1 VVCCRGTRVGCRVRI
16 KPGAVIG
23 GTGFGYAPGEDG
35 LERIP
40 HAGRC
45 LIEDDVDIG
54 ANSCID
60 RGSID
65 DTVIGAGTKIEGTI
79 GLVDP
84 ARVLND
90 SNAGKKAK
98 ESLTAFSKNRQAL
111 IEMEEKELRRM
122 EEDFVKQASVLSP
135 AAKNEREQVFRRR
148 MAEYQQKAAEL
159 NREVQE
165 KQKDVLE
172 AFRDKVEAVVAKV
185 ANRNGLR
192 VVIDKGK
199 GGPAI
204 YGAEELDI
212 TTQVIEEFNKEYP

>member
-1 VVCCRGTRVGCRVRI
+1 MIDMDEGVSYRVTWAFVLVAWAVSLAGC
-16 KPGAVIG
+16 A
-23 GTGFGYAPGEDG
+23 T
-35 LERIP
+35 
-40 HAGRC
+40 
-45 LIEDDVDIG
+45 
-54 ANSCID
+54 
-60 RGSID
+60 
-65 DTVIGAGTKIEGTI
+65 GTKVEGKI
-79 GLVDP
+79 GLLDP

-98 ESLTAFSKNRQAL
+98 ESLAAFSKNRQAL
-111 IEMEEKELRRM
+111 IEIEEKELRRM
-122 EEDFVKQASVLSP
+122 EEDFIKQASVLSP

-148 MAEYQQKAAEL
+148 MAEYQQKAGEL

-172 AFRDKVEAVVAKV
+172 AFRDKVEAVVAKI
-185 ANRNGLR
+185 AKRNGLQ

>member
-1 VVCCRGTRVGCRVRI
+1 
-16 KPGAVIG
+16 
-23 GTGFGYAPGEDG
+23 
-35 LERIP
+35 
-40 HAGRC
+40 
-45 LIEDDVDIG
+45 
-54 ANSCID
+54 
-60 RGSID
+60 
-65 DTVIGAGTKIEGTI
+65 
-79 GLVDP
+79 
-84 ARVLND
+84 
-90 SNAGKKAK
+90 
-98 ESLTAFSKNRQAL
+98 
-111 IEMEEKELRRM
+111 MEEKELRRM
-122 EEDFVKQASVLSP
+122 EEDFIKQASVLSP
-135 AAKNEREQVFRRR
+135 AAKSEREQVFRRR

-185 ANRNGLR
+185 AKRNGLQ

>member
-1 VVCCRGTRVGCRVRI
+1 MVALATWIAMSAGCAGS
-16 KPGAVIG
+16 GA
-23 GTGFGYAPGEDG
+23 
-35 LERIP
+35 
-40 HAGRC
+40 
-45 LIEDDVDIG
+45 
-54 ANSCID
+54 
-60 RGSID
+60 
-65 DTVIGAGTKIEGTI
+65 KIEGTI

-98 ESLTAFSKNRQAL
+98 DSLTAFSKNRQAL
-111 IEMEEKELRRM
+111 IEIEEKELRRM
-122 EEDFVKQASVLSP
+122 EEDFIKQASVLSP
-135 AAKNEREQVFRRR
+135 AAKNEREQIFRRR
-148 MAEYQQKAAEL
+148 MAEYQQKAGEL

-185 ANRNGLR
+185 AKRNGLQ

-204 YGAEELDI
+204 YGAQELDI
-212 TTQVIEEFNKEYP
+212 TAQVIEEFNKEYP

>member
-1 VVCCRGTRVGCRVRI
+1 MALATWIAMSAACAGS
-16 KPGAVIG
+16 GA
-23 GTGFGYAPGEDG
+23 
-35 LERIP
+35 
-40 HAGRC
+40 
-45 LIEDDVDIG
+45 
-54 ANSCID
+54 
-60 RGSID
+60 
-65 DTVIGAGTKIEGTI
+65 KIEGTI

-98 ESLTAFSKNRQAL
+98 DSLTAFSKNRQAL
-111 IEMEEKELRRM
+111 IEIEEKELRRM
-122 EEDFVKQASVLSP
+122 EEDFIKQASVLSP
-135 AAKNEREQVFRRR
+135 AAKNEREQIFRRR
-148 MAEYQQKAAEL
+148 MAEYQQKAGEL

-185 ANRNGLR
+185 AKRNGLQ

-204 YGAEELDI
+204 YGAQELDI

>member
-1 VVCCRGTRVGCRVRI
+1 MQMSI
-16 KPGAVIG
+16 
-23 GTGFGYAPGEDG
+23 
-35 LERIP
+35 
-40 HAGRC
+40 AGRGLWVIALAAWVALAAGC
-45 LIEDDVDIG
+45 AGGG
-54 ANSCID
+54 A
-60 RGSID
+60 
-65 DTVIGAGTKIEGTI
+65 KIEGTI

-98 ESLTAFSKNRQAL
+98 DSLTAFSKNRQAL
-111 IEMEEKELRRM
+111 IEIEEKELRRM
-122 EEDFVKQASVLSP
+122 EEDFIKQASVLSP

-148 MAEYQQKAAEL
+148 MAEYQQKAGEL

-185 ANRNGLR
+185 AKRNGLQ

-204 YGAEELDI
+204 YGTQELDI

>member
-1 VVCCRGTRVGCRVRI
+1 MVVLATWIAMSAGCAGS
-16 KPGAVIG
+16 GA
-23 GTGFGYAPGEDG
+23 
-35 LERIP
+35 
-40 HAGRC
+40 
-45 LIEDDVDIG
+45 
-54 ANSCID
+54 
-60 RGSID
+60 
-65 DTVIGAGTKIEGTI
+65 KIEGTI

-98 ESLTAFSKNRQAL
+98 DSLTAFSKNRQAL
-111 IEMEEKELRRM
+111 IEIEEKELRRM
-122 EEDFVKQASVLSP
+122 EEDFIKQASVLSP
-135 AAKNEREQVFRRR
+135 AAKNEREQIFRRR
-148 MAEYQQKAAEL
+148 MAEYQQKAGEL

-185 ANRNGLR
+185 AKRNGLQ

-204 YGAEELDI
+204 YGAQELDI

>member
-1 VVCCRGTRVGCRVRI
+1 MYTVVSGRGLWVVALAAWIAAMAGC
-16 KPGAVIG
+16 A
-23 GTGFGYAPGEDG
+23 T
-35 LERIP
+35 
-40 HAGRC
+40 
-45 LIEDDVDIG
+45 
-54 ANSCID
+54 
-60 RGSID
+60 
-65 DTVIGAGTKIEGTI
+65 GTKIEGKI
-79 GLVDP
+79 GLMDP

-98 ESLTAFSKNRQAL
+98 DSLTAFSKNRQAL

-122 EEDFVKQASVLSP
+122 EEDFIKQASVLSP
-135 AAKNEREQVFRRR
+135 AAKTEREQVFRRR
-148 MAEYQQKAAEL
+148 MAEYQQKAGEL

-185 ANRNGLR
+185 AKRNGLQ

-204 YGAEELDI
+204 YGDEELDI
-212 TTQVIEEFNKEYP
+212 TSQVIEEFNKEYP